1 MYLSWRNFLSYFCM
15 QAACI
20 FFVMTDL
27 NRNYKNADR
36 SISSHLNF
44 KKRINTSRFKTEII
58 SMVFTFKTALLIYER
73 IVLQV
78 RTEKLQST
86 SYTVVSSVL
95 HVFFKFVKLHEIF
108 FIFYG
113 HLCSLFFVL
122 LPKKC
127 WKPSL
132 FQHDFAFT
140 HREGLSVKHVDLY
153 NLRPCSVYS
162 N

>member
-1 MYLSWRNFLSYFCM
+1 
-15 QAACI
+15 
-20 FFVMTDL
+20 
-27 NRNYKNADR
+27 
-36 SISSHLNF
+36 
-44 KKRINTSRFKTEII
+44 
-58 SMVFTFKTALLIYER
+58 MVFTFKTALLIYER

-127 WKPSL
+127 
-132 FQHDFAFT
+132 
-140 HREGLSVKHVDLY
+140 
-153 NLRPCSVYS
+153 
-162 N
+162 